1 MRDNK
6 EAFDPNDTLR
16 YLFVVL
22 VFSFPNMVV
31 EEREERGGEEGERRR
46 EAED

>member
-31 EEREERGGEEGERRR
+31 EEREGRRRGGGRR